1 MSNSWFK
8 FKQFTVNH
16 DKCAMKVGVD
26 GVTLGAWADVS
37 SAKKVL
43 DVGCGSGLI
52 SLMVAQRCNAQII
65 AIDID
70 SQSIIQ
76 AAENVDNSPW
86 KDRIKTQPIS
96 LQEYAR
102 VTSDR
107 FDVIISN
114 PPYFINSLKNP
125 SQSRTTAR
133 HTDTLSHE
141 DLLKCSRKLLHPDG
155 KLCLIL
161 PEEEGNASIETGKE
175 IGLFCSK
182 KVRIFP
188 NVSKPTKRLL
198 FEFLLTETECE
209 ENNLTI
215 ETDNRNQYTSEYTD
229 LVKDFYLKL

>member
-86 KDRIKTQPIS
+86 KDRIKIQHIS
-96 LQEYAR
+96 LQDLAE
-102 VTSDR
+102 VNSCG

-125 SQSRTTAR
+125 SRK
-133 HTDTLSHE
+133 SHHRPSYRYLVTRRFA
-141 DLLKCSRKLLHPDG
+141 DV
-155 KLCLIL
+155 L
-161 PEEEGNASIETGKE
+161 PEIAS
-175 IGLFCSK
+175 S
-182 KVRIFP
+182 
-188 NVSKPTKRLL
+188 
-198 FEFLLTETECE
+198 
-209 ENNLTI
+209 
-215 ETDNRNQYTSEYTD
+215 
-229 LVKDFYLKL
+229 